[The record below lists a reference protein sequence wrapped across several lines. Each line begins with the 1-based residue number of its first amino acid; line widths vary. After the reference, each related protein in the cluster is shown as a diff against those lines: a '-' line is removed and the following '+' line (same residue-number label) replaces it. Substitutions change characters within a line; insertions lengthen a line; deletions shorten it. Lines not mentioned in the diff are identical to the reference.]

1 MRNSRPEVATVYA
14 PGLKRVRLLLGF
26 AIAGLLI
33 WLASAIT
40 AAQAMMIVSVP
51 GTASVHFAG
60 QTSPIAPPLGR
71 VSGDY
76 FGDLEDPDVIPPF
89 IDVTGIAKISL
100 TASGS
105 WGHGQSDSQQSGP
118 EGRGV
123 MDPTRI
129 QYEDFGIS
137 ILDAAELN
145 LLVGAF
151 TSIVGPV
158 LGGAPSRLEVGVDDM
173 ATPLLN
179 QSFAIGTGLANI
191 MVPVS
196 ATRLYFGLQ
205 DGFEWTNNKGSVRV
219 EVTKTAVPEP
229 TTLLLLGLG
238 LAGLGFARKR
248 KKEVYDE

>member
-1 MRNSRPEVATVYA
+1 MIYA
-14 PGLKRVRLLLGF
+14 PGLKRFRLSLGF

-60 QTSPIAPPLGR
+60 QTTPIPVPPGR
-71 VSGDY
+71 VAGNY
-76 FGDLEDPDVIPPF
+76 FGDLADPDVIPPF
-89 IDVTGIAKISL
+89 VDVTGISKVSL

-105 WGHGQSDSQQSGP
+105 WGHGASGPQQSGP

-123 MDPTRI
+123 KDAGVLI

-137 ILDAAELN
+137 ILDEADLN
-145 LLVGAF
+145 LLVGVF
-151 TSIVGPV
+151 TDIVGPV
-158 LGGAPSRLEVGVDDM
+158 LGGAPSRLEVGIDDM
-173 ATPLLN
+173 TTPLLY
-179 QSFAIGTGLANI
+179 QSFAIGTGLADI

-196 ATRLYFGLQ
+196 ATRLYLGLH
-205 DGFEWTNNKGSVRV
+205 DGFEWTNNVGSVRV

-229 TTLLLLGLG
+229 TTLLLLGFG
-238 LAGLGFARKR
+238 LAGLGVTRR
-248 KKEVYDE
+248 RPQ